1 MDMNLNPEDEA
12 FRQEVRGFVAE
23 TLPEDIRDKVRD
35 GRGYGKDEIQRW
47 NDIMNAKGWVAPAW
61 PVEHG
66 GTGWSTMQFY
76 IFDEEMENGFA
87 PGLNSF
93 GTHLVGPVIIAY
105 GSKEQKAHYLPRILS
120 AEDWWCQGYSEPNA
134 GSDLASLSCRAIQDG
149 DDYIINGSKMWTTW
163 AQYADW
169 IFCLVRTSTEGK
181 RQAGI
186 SFLLVDINT
195 PGITIRPVITIDGDH
210 EVNQVFFEDV
220 RVPVVNRIGEE
231 NKGWT
236 YAKFLL
242 SHERFMSAEVPRS
255 KRMLAKL
262 KQVAAT
268 EQSGDRP
275 LIENPRFRERM
286 AKTEIE
292 LMALE
297 YTALRYISAANADE
311 EPGTEVSLL
320 KLRGS
325 EVQQDITELLFEAV
339 GHYAFPYFQPGMEGR
354 NEPPIGPDY
363 APPLAA
369 QYFNNRKTSIY
380 AGSNEIQKN
389 IMSKFVLGL

>member
-1 MDMNLNPEDEA
+1 MDLNWTPDDEA
-12 FRQEVRGFVAE
+12 FRHEVRSFVDE
-23 TLPEDIRDKVRD
+23 NLPDDIRQKVRD

-47 NDIMNAKGWVAPAW
+47 NAILHTKGWVAPAW

-66 GTGWSTMQFY
+66 GTDWSTTQIY
-76 IFDEEMENGFA
+76 IFEEEMVKGYA
-87 PGLNSF
+87 PSVNSF
-93 GTHLVGPVIIAY
+93 GTRLVGPVIIGF
-105 GSKEQKAHYLPRILS
+105 GSDEQKAHYLPRILS
-120 AEDWWCQGYSEPNA
+120 GEDFWCQGYSEPSA
-134 GSDLASLSCRAIQDG
+134 GSDLASLNMRALREG
-149 DDYIINGSKMWTTW
+149 DEYFCNGTKMWTAW
-163 AQYADW
+163 AQWADW

-186 SFLLVDINT
+186 SFLLIDMTT
-195 PGITIRPVITIDGDH
+195 PGITVQPVITIEGGH

-220 RVPVVNRIGEE
+220 RVPVANRIGEE

-242 SHERFMSAEVPRS
+242 SHERFLGADVPRS
-255 KRMLAKL
+255 KRMLERLKL
-262 KQVAAT
+262 IAADQ
-268 EQSGDRP
+268 QSGGRA
-275 LIENPRFRERM
+275 LIENLRFRDRI
-286 AKTEIE
+286 ASAEIE

-297 YTALRYISAANADE
+297 YTTLRYIAAANAGA

-325 EVQQDITELLFEAV
+325 EVQQGITELLFEAV
-339 GHYAFPYFQPGMEGR
+339 GHYAFPHTTGELEGR

-363 APPLAA
+363 AAPLSP
-369 QYFNNRKTSIY
+369 QYFNERKISIY

-389 IMSKFVLGL
+389 IMTKFVLGL